1 VQRLEDAQIPVE
13 FVSRCTV
20 TDRPPGADPE
30 RTRADAIDDA
40 IRVAKEI
47 DQVLD
52 QIGIVELNRC
62 HLPQR
67 APELPQ
73 RGRYLTVV
81 GFRCKSRARF
91 VTAEG
96 VEPTPLSRK
105 EICVYPRAQ
114 HTGSANART
123 APGRARNDA
132 RARAGNSTGAAYDA

>member
-1 VQRLEDAQIPVE
+1 VPTPFGVTSAQPAGERPRRALEPAGISPLSGQPLSSGSGVQRLEDAQIPVE
-13 FVSRCTV
+13 LVSRCTV
-20 TDRPPGADPE
+20 SDRPPGADPE

-73 RGRYLTVV
+73 RVAISLW
-81 GFRCKSRARF
+81 SD
-91 VTAEG
+91 
-96 VEPTPLSRK
+96 
-105 EICVYPRAQ
+105 
-114 HTGSANART
+114 SAASQERV
-123 APGRARNDA
+123 
-132 RARAGNSTGAAYDA
+132 S

>member
-1 VQRLEDAQIPVE
+1 MQRLEDAQIPVE

-73 RGRYLTVV
+73 RGRYLTVL

-91 VTAEG
+91 VTAAG
-96 VEPTPLSRK
+96 VEPTP
-105 EICVYPRAQ
+105 
-114 HTGSANART
+114 AR
-123 APGRARNDA
+123 
-132 RARAGNSTGAAYDA
+132 